1 MTKIDDYIKK
11 GKLKVAKISDEMIIK
26 ELEVG
31 KKDLL
36 AAISSFK
43 LENYKWATIQA
54 YYSIFH
60 GVRALIFKAG
70 YREES
75 HIALK
80 IAFKELY
87 IDNKTLDKE
96 TYKTLESGMDLRE
109 LADYKETFSQ
119 GAAENLIKRVEKAI
133 ETIEEYIKN

>member
-1 MTKIDDYIKK
+1 
-11 GKLKVAKISDEMIIK
+11 MIIK

-43 LENYKWATIQA
+43 LGNYKWATIQA

-80 IAFKELY
+80 
-87 IDNKTLDKE
+87 
-96 TYKTLESGMDLRE
+96 
-109 LADYKETFSQ
+109 
-119 GAAENLIKRVEKAI
+119 
-133 ETIEEYIKN
+133 

>member
-1 MTKIDDYIKK
+1 M
-11 GKLKVAKISDEMIIK
+11 
-26 ELEVG
+26 
-31 KKDLL
+31 
-36 AAISSFK
+36 
-43 LENYKWATIQA
+43 
-54 YYSIFH
+54 
-60 GVRALIFKAG
+60 
-70 YREES
+70 
-75 HIALK
+75 
-80 IAFKELY
+80 Y